1 MIYYM
6 AETIIK
12 YKIPTS
18 NTLKA
23 VTIFSPNMDDTDI
36 VTFSLE
42 VPEHTTRRQLYR
54 AIYGACTE
62 FLKTEK
68 GQQLA
73 KQYQGE
79 IGWEFV
85 KQIPTKILR
94 RFSLYSAEHIK
105 SKPVFYK
112 QQTLM
117 QAEVA

>member
-12 YKIPTS
+12 YRIPTS
-18 NTLKA
+18 DTLKA
-23 VTIFSPNMDDTDI
+23 VTIFSPNKDDTDI
-36 VTFSLE
+36 VTLSLE
-42 VPEHTTRRQLYR
+42 VPEHTTRKQLYR

-68 GQQLA
+68 GKQLA
-73 KQYQGE
+73 KEYQGE

-94 RFSLYSAEHIK
+94 KFSLYSAEHIVK

-112 QQTLM
+112 QPTLM
-117 QAEVA
+117 QAA